1 VRPILSV
8 LNVLGALLAL
18 FSGYYVLPLAT
29 ALVYDEQESLRVFA
43 QCAGITL
50 ATGGA
55 LMLVTWRFRR
65 ELKPRDGYLLVS
77 LSWLAIT
84 AAAAL
89 PMMLG
94 TPQLSFTDAFFESMS
109 GLSTTGSTVITGL
122 DKLPHTVNLWRCSLH
137 WLGGMGIIVLA
148 VAVLPLLGVGGMQMY
163 RAETPGPVKDAK
175 LTPRITETAKALW
188 LVYAGITALCILAL
202 WVAGMSP
209 FDAICH
215 AFSVMGLG
223 GFSTHDSSAAWFGSL
238 AIELVLMAFML
249 VAALNF
255 ATHFMALRKGDLGAY
270 RRDPEARWVF
280 VWVGFSILLLTAE
293 VMHAKLYGGF
303 GETLRH
309 VAFSTVAMATTT
321 GLVTE
326 DFSLWPVFASMW
338 MLFLSCV
345 VPCTGST
352 GGGIKMFRAL
362 IMIKQ
367 FFREMFVLVHPSAVA
382 PLKIAGQV
390 IANRVVYSVL
400 AFIFVYFMTVVVLT
414 FALLATNM
422 DFTSALTATVASINN
437 TGPGLGQVGPAT
449 NYGSLSDKQTWIC
462 TLAMF
467 LGRIELFTF
476 LILFS
481 PSFWRK

>member
-1 VRPILSV
+1 VRPLFSV

-18 FSGYYVLPLAT
+18 FSGYYLLPLAT
-29 ALVYDEQESLRVFA
+29 ALVYGETASFWIFA
-43 QCAGITL
+43 RCAGLTLGLGAFLLL
-50 ATGGA
+50 AT
-55 LMLVTWRFRR
+55 WSFRR

-94 TPQLSFTDAFFESMS
+94 EPRLSFTDAFFESMS

-188 LVYAGITALCILAL
+188 LVYAGITALCITSL
-202 WVAGMSP
+202 WLAGMTP

-223 GFSTHDSSAAWFGSL
+223 GFSTHDASAAWFHSVT
-238 AIELVLMAFML
+238 IEMVLMAFML
-249 VAALNF
+249 IAALNF
-255 ATHFMALRKGDLGAY
+255 ATHFTALRRGDPGAY

-280 VWVGFSILLLTAE
+280 VWVGFSVLLLTAE
-293 VMHAKLYGGF
+293 ITHAKLYGSF
-303 GETLRH
+303 VESLRH

-352 GGGIKMFRAL
+352 GGGIKLFRAL

-390 IANRVVYSVL
+390 ISNRVVYSVL
-400 AFIFVYFMTVVVLT
+400 AFIFVYFMTVVILT

-437 TGPGLGQVGPAT
+437 VGPGLGQVGPAT
-449 NYGSLSDKQTWIC
+449 NYGSLNDKQTWIC